1 MEEEIAAKKQEL
13 MEIQAG
19 SKDVERVM
27 QAKRDALAA
36 EKTELM
42 EAVKARMELIE
53 MIKTDV
59 YRMGFEDAVRV
70 QEVEFK
76 QPVAPAKK

>member
-13 MEIQAG
+13 VEIQAG
-19 SKDVERVM
+19 SKDVERVL

-36 EKTELM
+36 EKAELM

>member
-36 EKTELM
+36 EKAELM